1 MRLIIEQFAGLA
13 PKVSPKKMGDALATI
28 ADNVRL
34 DKGHLAPWKG
44 LLATGDSV
52 SAGSQ
57 SIYPYNNNWLAWPDD
72 VNVVGN
78 ITPNDVRRRIV
89 YTGDEYPKIRS
100 GNDVYRLGIPA
111 ASAPTTTVINS
122 GDVSVLTF
130 VRNQSYRVSFV
141 DAWGAE
147 GPLSDPSVTHEIG
160 VGGQVKV
167 GLPAVPTG
175 NFNFGSGARKRI
187 YRSNSG
193 SSSAIWQFVGEVTI
207 STDEFVDDREP
218 GDLQEQAITENWIGP
233 PDDDSALYPDGPLIG
248 LCAVPG
254 GSLVGFSGNTVCL
267 SEPYV
272 PHAWPLDFRT
282 TIPDGQIVGLVPVAS
297 GLLVVTDK
305 KPYLVQGSSP
315 SAITAIQLE
324 SNQSCLA
331 KRSLVDMGG
340 YGLYASP
347 DGLVMADGSGARL
360 VTEPFLTKHE
370 WVDYQPETIR
380 AWHYEGK
387 YIAQYGSD
395 GKGFIFDPVG
405 ETASFTTFTLDMSAG
420 HFSVK
425 DDTLYLANDQGQLF
439 KFDAGGPLFL
449 TWQSKVFV
457 LPAALGFSVLR
468 LEAVAYP
475 VTVTVI
481 ADNKVLLAKT
491 IRSGL
496 PVRIPGSTKAKRWQ
510 VKIEGTNG
518 VEFLCLTDSMK
529 ELL

>member
-1 MRLIIEQFAGLA
+1 MRLSIEQFAGLA
-13 PKVSPKKMGDALATI
+13 PKVSPKKLGDALATI

-44 LLATGDSV
+44 LLATGESV
-52 SAGSQ
+52 PAESH
-57 SIYPYNNNWLAWPDD
+57 SIYPYNNGWLSWAAD
-72 VNVVGN
+72 VDVVGN
-78 ITPNDVRRRIV
+78 ITPNDVRQRIV
-89 YTGDEYPKIRS
+89 YTGDGYPKIRS
-100 GNDVYRLGIPA
+100 GNEVFRLGIPRPA
-111 ASAPTTTVINS
+111 APTTTVTND
-122 GDVSVLTF
+122 GDTSVLTF

-147 GPLSDPSVTHEIG
+147 GPLSDPSPTHEIG
-160 VGGQVKV
+160 VDGEVKV
-167 GLPAVPTG
+167 GLPAVPGG
-175 NFNFGSGARKRI
+175 NYNFGTGARKRI

-193 SSSAIWQFVGEVTI
+193 SSSGIWQFVGEVAITG
-207 STDEFVDDREP
+207 DEFLDDKEP
-218 GDLQEQAITENWIGP
+218 GELQEQAITENWIGP
-233 PDDDSALYPDGPLIG
+233 PDDDSALYPDGPLTG
-248 LCAVPG
+248 LCVVPG
-254 GSLVGFSGNTVCL
+254 GSLVGFSGNTVCV

-282 TIPDGQIVGLVPVAS
+282 TIPDGQVIGLVPVAS
-297 GLLVVTDK
+297 GLLAVTDK
-305 KPYLVQGSSP
+305 KPYVIQGSSP

-324 SNQSCLA
+324 SNQSCVA

-340 YGLYASP
+340 YALYASP
-347 DGLVMADGSGARL
+347 DGLVMADGSGARV
-360 VTEPFLTKHE
+360 VTEPFFSKHE
-370 WVDYQPETIR
+370 WSEYEPGTIR
-380 AWHYEGK
+380 AWQYEGK

-395 GKGFIFDPVG
+395 GKGFIFDPAG
-405 ETASFTTFTLDMSAG
+405 ETASFPTFTLDMAAG

-425 DDTLYLANDQGQLF
+425 DDTLYLANDKGELF
-439 KFDAGGPLFL
+439 KFDAGSPLPM

-457 LPAALGFSVLR
+457 LPAAIGLSVLR
-468 LEAVAYP
+468 VEAEAYP

-481 ADNKVLLAKT
+481 ADDKVRLAKT

-518 VEFLCLTDSMK
+518 VEFLCLVDSMG